1 MEECELL
8 AKDCEV
14 YRAWA
19 GEDGDDATAAAL
31 ASRARTARAAAEFVA
46 DKAAA
51 RCLDHAN
58 EHQDTETGYIATSA
72 NDGAHQWCAVWAN
85 HVKNPRK
92 KTIDFPSE
100 VGAFAAELPK
110 QVLSQA
116 VAMRARLTHVDTYS
130 ELCTNELMAV
140 KGAGIL
146 RVDLLSL
153 PPLASSGR
161 GWTVRPVTPLTD
173 RIDRVPY
180 PIPRP
185 DDDDDAAAPTP
196 AIRISHDLPKDLAL
210 VDPSPRVGWWD
221 ATKSEWTEAGV
232 SDVVLDA
239 DTNRLSFSTIVLERF
254 AVVQSRCAMFPYRA
268 WHVRPTAGNVG
279 DSVTISVTPASAHVT
294 EGSPLEIEVGDGW
307 ARLANAEDLPV
318 PRFSALRGMSNE
330 SHTLTPRELIEEL
343 SRRGVHLAPDDRD
356 ANVLDVKLKDPGL
369 TAAACVDV
377 GIIAPGYFVHSSR
390 WCDDGRFG
398 LNDVVVRVAEVRDPD
413 LVDQLD
419 VHKIFANEHDP
430 AEWRPDRYDWGMRCL
445 LRNERGCAVVDA
457 KDSYDDLDASIDVVV
472 KDGRGDSVGAKAV
485 RSRREGFDPWVP
497 APVYYPDSRA
507 MLRETS
513 SKGGRERIDDAA
525 ATATAATAETL
536 RLLGVFSFTRE
547 PTPQPTPEPTPEP
560 ELEPEPEPEV
570 EPEPEP
576 ELDEDGNPVEKPA
589 EEEGAAVVEA
599 GAEVETG
606 EETTT

>member
-1 MEECELL
+1 MAPLARALPLL
-8 AKDCEV
+8 CALSVALLRDDPHGGAV
-14 YRAWA
+14 DAAWA
-19 GEDGDDATAAAL
+19 GYFGGTLSVRALEAAGIDKVYVFCVNDAAVMQAWKKDQGL
-31 ASRARTARAAAEFVA
+31 AGSELIEFVA

-58 EHQDTETGYIATSA
+58 EHQDPETGYIATSA
-72 NDGAHQWCAVWAN
+72 NDGTHQWCAVWAN

-92 KTIDFPSE
+92 KTIEFPNE
-100 VGAFAAELPK
+100 IGAFAAELPK

-161 GWTVRPVTPLTD
+161 GWTVRPVTPLTE

-185 DDDDDAAAPTP
+185 DDDDAAAPTP

-221 ATKSEWTEAGV
+221 ETKSEWTEAGV

-279 DSVTISVTPASAHVT
+279 DSVTVSVTPASFHVT

-330 SHTLTPRELIEEL
+330 AHTLTH
-343 SRRGVHLAPDDRD
+343 RRICTSQRIQRV
-356 ANVLDVKLKDPGL
+356 
-369 TAAACVDV
+369 
-377 GIIAPGYFVHSSR
+377 SS
-390 WCDDGRFG
+390 
-398 LNDVVVRVAEVRDPD
+398 
-413 LVDQLD
+413 
-419 VHKIFANEHDP
+419 
-430 AEWRPDRYDWGMRCL
+430 
-445 LRNERGCAVVDA
+445 
-457 KDSYDDLDASIDVVV
+457 
-472 KDGRGDSVGAKAV
+472 
-485 RSRREGFDPWVP
+485 
-497 APVYYPDSRA
+497 
-507 MLRETS
+507 
-513 SKGGRERIDDAA
+513 
-525 ATATAATAETL
+525 
-536 RLLGVFSFTRE
+536 
-547 PTPQPTPEPTPEP
+547 
-560 ELEPEPEPEV
+560 
-570 EPEPEP
+570 
-576 ELDEDGNPVEKPA
+576 
-589 EEEGAAVVEA
+589 
-599 GAEVETG
+599 
-606 EETTT
+606 